1 MQKSKSLVSFGPTAE
16 PIEVTQRPRTQRK
29 SSLDTL
35 VIPGRTRLP
44 SSKSS
49 SEVTDILIAQQLLN
63 HGTMQLHDEQPWSDH
78 IGQPFQ
84 EELPTSRLNNRRPIL
99 SPQQKPKRARRPA
112 RIQPTPRSNA
122 QDVIVIPPH
131 RRPQTCMPRSSS
143 NPLISRTPGGSTHV
157 RVYDGNNDSSG
168 SGHISRSTSMTW
180 STISHRVTSE
190 SSNTSQPP
198 RASRCLHE
206 YNDLAERHGLHHIL
220 SESSGTNQPSC
231 RIASIRAN
239 SFAEEES
246 NPTQTKIIEKSHQ
259 GWLARKIFR
268 RTTSTYTLKA
278 KTTYKPIAKKKSLGG
293 IQLLSENKPTNILSG
308 KTLEEISR
316 LGGLGI
322 LVLPSEYAVDKLT
335 LPTCLSATAGHL
347 LEKGMFLDQKQ

>member
-1 MQKSKSLVSFGPTAE
+1 MQKSKSLVSFGPTAKH
-16 PIEVTQRPRTQRK
+16 IEVTQRPRAQRK

-63 HGTMQLHDEQPWSDH
+63 HGTMQLRDEQPWSDH
-78 IGQPFQ
+78 TGQPFR
-84 EELPTSRLNNRRPIL
+84 EDLLAPKSNNRRPII
-99 SPQQKPKRARRPA
+99 SPQQKPKRTRRPG
-112 RIQPTPRSNA
+112 RIQPAPRSNA
-122 QDVIVIPPH
+122 QDVIIIPPH

-143 NPLISRTPGGSTHV
+143 NPLITRTPGGSAHV
-157 RVYDGNNDSSG
+157 RSYDGNNDSSG

-180 STISHRVTSE
+180 STISHRVLSE
-190 SSNTSQPP
+190 SSNSSQIP
-198 RASRCLHE
+198 RASRCLLE
-206 YNDLAERHGLHHIL
+206 YNDLAERHGLHQIL
-220 SESSGTNQPSC
+220 SESSGTVDDSS
-231 RIASIRAN
+231 RIVPTRAN
-239 SFAEEES
+239 SLAEEES
-246 NPTQTKIIEKSHQ
+246 NSSQTKITEKSHQ

-322 LVLPSEYAVDKLT
+322 LVLPSDYAVDKLT

-347 LEKGMFLDQKQ
+347 LEKGMFF